1 MNDWLEI
8 LLTIL
13 KFAGVVVSGFAG
25 LIAIASEKAKKKSPP
40 KTKTGLILE
49 HVFNKRWAIHWA
61 IIGLVVAFLSQFS
74 ETLKVTLDE
83 QKARRKEQQ
92 VSQIMQTQISLATS
106 SLQKLEEQGATM
118 HQEMLYLEYMA
129 GKFQKLSVDV
139 VYKVPTSDSDFAP
152 LVQKIR
158 EIITPEK
165 ISLYEGMTNVP
176 PPAEA
181 GSGFSFSQ
189 NVVGYMN
196 ISNKSTGWQYLL
208 TSSGETISIPFALV
222 VFDQNWLEEVSSI
235 DQMMT
240 FFNYACSPHLKL
252 ELFSRRV
259 NNIMTQKP
267 DFVALTSTNQSLPI
281 FNYDGIKKRITLT
294 DMPQALEYC
303 FDYNCITKEITV
315 TRHFELPPES
325 WKQTIRMSSIFDL
338 DDATLRLSFGDT
350 NNPSSLRYE
359 PHVAYAVLD
368 FGLVRITVDDLLPL
382 KPQTRKANKTAN
394 YFNAYTAK
402 MPPPNSLKVE
412 DYEFSPL
419 GLSSNA
425 YQNVESGPTVGVK
438 TPSAAVGSLIFLAP
452 SGTLTAPFVTTKGHI
467 SQAVSTDVTNGGQ
480 AIYSFTITNA
490 GNYVIQALVN
500 ASNVSGNS
508 FYVNFDAQ
516 PQDPSMI
523 WDINPVTSGFEQRL
537 VRWRGNGT
545 AEADQ
550 FDPIIFNLTAG
561 MHQLIIVG
569 REPGA
574 QLQSLSIL
582 QLPPGPR
589 NLHIIP

>member
-8 LLTIL
+8 LLTVL

-25 LIAIASEKAKKKSPP
+25 FIAIASEKETKKSPP
-40 KTKTGLILE
+40 KTKTGLILKR
-49 HVFNKRWAIHWA
+49 VFNKRWAMHWA
-61 IIGLVVAFLSQFS
+61 IMGLVVAFLSQFS
-74 ETLKVTLDE
+74 GTLKVTLDE
-83 QKARRKEQQ
+83 REARRKEQQ
-92 VSQIMQTQISLATS
+92 ISQVMQKQISLATI
-106 SLQKLEEQGATM
+106 SLRTI

-139 VYKVPTSDSDFAP
+139 VYKVPATDSDFAP

-165 ISLYEGMTNVP
+165 ISLYEGMTD
-176 PPAEA
+176 
-181 GSGFSFSQ
+181 FSFSQ
-189 NVVGYMN
+189 NVLGCMS
-196 ISNKSTGWQYLL
+196 ISNKSTGWQYIL

-222 VFDQNWLEEVSSI
+222 VFDQNWLEEVSSN

-240 FFNYACSPHLKL
+240 FFNYACSPYLKL

-294 DMPQALEYC
+294 DMPQALKYC

-382 KPQTRKANKTAN
+382 KPKKQKANKASN

-402 MPPPNSLKVE
+402 MPPPTSLNVE
-412 DYEFSPL
+412 DYEYSPS
-419 GLSSNA
+419 GLSSGKEPNVANLGTSQANQRVLSFNA
-425 YQNVESGPTVGVK
+425 ADGT
-438 TPSAAVGSLIFLAP
+438 TLAP
-452 SGTLTAPFVTTKGHI
+452 FTVTASPLVTSGSYI
-467 SQAVSTDVTNGGQ
+467 SQASTTGLSGSGEAVYDFN
-480 AIYSFTITNA
+480 ITDA
-490 GNYVIQALVN
+490 GNYVVSAQVN
-500 ASNVSGNS
+500 APSTAANS
-508 FYVNFDAQ
+508 FYVNIDGQ
-516 PQDPSMI
+516 PTDPTMI
-523 WDINPVTSGFEQRL
+523 WDSPITSGFTNLL
-537 VRWRGNGT
+537 VSWRGSGT
-545 AEADQ
+545 DTNNQ
-550 FDPIIFNLTAG
+550 FVPKIFSLSAG
-561 MHQLIIVG
+561 AHQLIVRG
-569 REPGA
+569 RKGGA
-574 QLQSLSIL
+574 QLANITIAPYAVLTAPSGLRWL
-582 QLPPGPR
+582 NP
-589 NLHIIP
+589 